1 MATAMLLSAAACNS
15 PATSN
20 TALPELK
27 AVDPGPTDDRTS
39 SLQVTTSLADA
50 VKTCG
55 IDNRLYNRMTPGIDG
70 TLRYAPLLGLSAE
83 QKKEVRLQVAC
94 LQQWDRLTN
103 YHARVIFL
111 ETEQ

>member
-1 MATAMLLSAAACNS
+1 MLLSAAACNS

-70 TLRYAPLLGLSAE
+70 TLRYEPLLGLSAE
-83 QKKEVRLQVAC
+83 QTKEVRLQVAC
-94 LQQWDRLTN
+94 LTQWDSLHT
-103 YHARVIFL
+103 YHARVLFL
-111 ETEQ
+111 EKKK